1 MGSPLSIDDLLNV
14 LNQATDEYEDAKA
27 AFEEEFSPENMDALT
42 AAAAKMTRAKAA
54 YNEALA
60 EAQGGNT
67 LLLKGGVGKDD
78 RTVNFTA
85 GTTIKDIVASVGWN
99 TNTASYSYVRDNQ
112 LVPLNANDPVP
123 AGSHTVLVQ
132 LNVNAG

>member
-1 MGSPLSIDDLLNV
+1 
-14 LNQATDEYEDAKA
+14 
-27 AFEEEFSPENMDALT
+27 
-42 AAAAKMTRAKAA
+42 MTRAKAA

-67 LLLKGGVGKDD
+67 IILKGGVGKDD
-78 RTVNFTA
+78 RTVNFTS
-85 GTTIKDIVASVGWN
+85 GSKIKDIVASVGWN

-112 LVPLNANDPVP
+112 LIPLNANDPVP
-123 AGSHTVLVQ
+123 AGNHTVLVQ